1 MRQMSNRILRRAEI
15 SDDRRSSNRM
25 PIERDVKYKVLGG
38 KKTVKQV
45 GSGKT
50 VNMSS
55 GGVLFTTESAL
66 PEGERVELAVSWPAQ
81 LNDTLPLKL
90 VAMGRLVRADET
102 QAAISIERYEFK
114 TRGSAGLY
122 IAPSLWWLWAQAR
135 ITCHGPP
142 SA

>member
-1 MRQMSNRILRRAEI
+1 
-15 SDDRRSSNRM
+15 DDRRASNRL
-25 PIERDVKYKVLGG
+25 PIERDVKYRVLGG
-38 KKTVKQV
+38 KRTVKQV

-90 VAMGRLVRADET
+90 VAVGRLVRTDET

-114 TRGSAGLY
+114 TRGSSGL
-122 IAPSLWWLWAQAR
+122 
-135 ITCHGPP
+135 
-142 SA
+142 